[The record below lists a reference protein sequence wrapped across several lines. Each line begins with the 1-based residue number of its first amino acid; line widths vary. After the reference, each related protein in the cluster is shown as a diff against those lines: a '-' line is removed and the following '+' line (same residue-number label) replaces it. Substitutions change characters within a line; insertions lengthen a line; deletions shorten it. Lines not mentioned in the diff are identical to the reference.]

1 MGVLDKFKRDLTK
14 HRGKAAVLGILF
26 VTMTALTVRAVVE
39 MRPRTAVANGTLM
52 GAKTETKPTD
62 AAAPGAT
69 VASRIQESKNLWNRL
84 KEVKANA
91 ADPQSAFAF
100 DPNYYPPPAAVEPP
114 PAITSEVKQTPAA
127 IVDEPA
133 IRAARVRDQARS
145 LVVKSTAVGNG
156 TMEPMAIVNQQLLT
170 VGQKIMGFEISA
182 IRAREVEFVK
192 DGVTTVVRMPDGQ

>member
-1 MGVLDKFKRDLTK
+1 MGALDKFKRDVTQ

-26 VTMTALTVRAVVE
+26 VTMTALIVRAVIE
-39 MRPRTAVANGTLM
+39 LHPHTAVAGTLTA
-52 GAKTETKPTD
+52 AKTETKPSE
-62 AAAPGAT
+62 AAATGT
-69 VASRIQESKNLWNRL
+69 NIVARMQESKNLWNRL

-91 ADPQSAFAF
+91 ADPKNAFTF
-100 DPNYYPPPAAVEPP
+100 DPSYYPPPAVVEAPP
-114 PAITSEVKQTPAA
+114 SVMPDVKATPATP
-127 IVDEPA
+127 VDESA
-133 IRAARVRDQARS
+133 IRIARVRDQARN

-156 TMEPMAIVNQQLLT
+156 TMEPMAIINQQLLT